1 MHTLEEDWQ
10 EVVQWN
16 QEGVSPLPGEVW
28 WESRVLLRRGNKW
41 QDEPITPISL
51 TLQLQCLLLEK
62 LLCLLQVTFLE
73 KQNNTIRIFEDWSV
87 SGPHIL
93 LMRLPG
99 LCWWH
104 SICTSWFSACWPWSY
119 KCPPA
124 WRTAVCPGRA
134 SNLSGQRGQSS
145 GQTAATDQWSCL
157 PANRKK
163 RFHHLVHQSLSGV
176 KTNYLKGSYDV
187 EILTAISLLLFCITL
202 IIRIKVINRRVKCC
216 ERRMKTKED
225 EEKEK
230 RNRIKKW
237 KWTE

>member
-1 MHTLEEDWQ
+1 MHTLEEDRQ

-16 QEGVSPLPGEVW
+16 QEGVGPLPGEVW
-28 WESRVLLRRGNKW
+28 WKSRVLLRRGNKW

-73 KQNNTIRIFEDWSV
+73 KQNNTIRISKGCSV

-99 LCWWH
+99 LCWRH
-104 SICTSWFSACWPWSY
+104 SICTSWFSACWLWSC

-134 SNLSGQRGQSS
+134 SNPSGQIGQSS

-157 PANRKK
+157 PADRK
-163 RFHHLVHQSLSGV
+163 
-176 KTNYLKGSYDV
+176 NYSIILCINLFLGSRQ
-187 EILTAISLLLFCITL
+187 
-202 IIRIKVINRRVKCC
+202 II
-216 ERRMKTKED
+216 
-225 EEKEK
+225 
-230 RNRIKKW
+230 
-237 KWTE
+237 